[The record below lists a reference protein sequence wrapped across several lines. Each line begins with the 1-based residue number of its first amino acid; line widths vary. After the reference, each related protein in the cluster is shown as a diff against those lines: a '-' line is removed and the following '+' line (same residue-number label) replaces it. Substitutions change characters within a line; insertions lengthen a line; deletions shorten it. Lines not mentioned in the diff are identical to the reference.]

1 MKYQY
6 TEREREEILT
16 DPWMTDRERDVFV
29 LYYMRGWKIEDIAAD
44 LDVCRSTVKRVL
56 ENIRLRHPPAA

>member
-6 TEREREEILT
+6 TVEEREEILT

-29 LYYMRGWKIEDIAAD
+29 YVYMQGWHIEDVAAE
-44 LDVCRSTVKRVL
+44 L
-56 ENIRLRHPPAA
+56 EVSRGTINNILREIRAKHPPAA